1 MEAETK
7 KPASHVDTYD
17 YCQTYEEMESVP
29 SIVIKTYAQ
38 RGPLQQFRFAE
49 GISFRC
55 FRCGDTK
62 RSKLITVYSK
72 DWSRKLCNG
81 CYGRLLSLYE
91 IKAGTAAND
100 HRAEQLAEGLLSL
113 VTVDQQ
119 RQAARLF
126 RASDNRATVLSPE
139 ALRFIATAEHVAEQ
153 LESNAQLEWSPAVI
167 GLCKAVEAEV
177 VGRIIKPLAA
187 LARNEDLSGD
197 KNDKDMGR
205 IAAFC
210 VDPQRKPPELGAF
223 SHFLQTVIHSQHRR
237 QTSRLIGCFLRLAA
251 GWTGS
256 NWLLDPDGFH
266 QALTILIAAYR
277 NRAAHIDELA
287 RADYLGCREVA
298 IGAQGVIWKLILSTE
313 RHK

>member
-1 MEAETK
+1 ME
-7 KPASHVDTYD
+7 P
-17 YCQTYEEMESVP
+17 VP
-29 SIVIKTYAQ
+29 STVTKTYPQ

-49 GISFRC
+49 GTAFRC

-62 RSKLITVYSK
+62 KSKLITVYSG

-91 IKAGTAAND
+91 IKAGTAAD
-100 HRAEQLAEGLLSL
+100 DQRIEQLADALLSL

-119 RQAARLF
+119 RQAERLF
-126 RASDNRATVLSPE
+126 RASDNRAEALSPE
-139 ALRFIATAEHVAEQ
+139 ALRFIATAEHIAAQ

-177 VGRIIKPLAA
+177 VGRIIRPLAA
-187 LARNEDLSGD
+187 LAGTKDLSGD
-197 KNDKDMGR
+197 KNDKDIGR

-210 VDPQRKPPELGAF
+210 VEPQLKPPELGAF
-223 SHFLQTVIHSQHRR
+223 SHFLQTVIHSQQRR
-237 QTSRLIGCFLRLAA
+237 QTSRLIGFFLRLA
-251 GWTGS
+251 GQWIGS
-256 NWLLDPDGFH
+256 TWLLDPEGLYRV
-266 QALTILIAAYR
+266 LTLLTTTYR

-287 RADYLGCREVA
+287 RGDYLGCREIT
-298 IGAQGVIWKLILSTE
+298 IGDQGIVWKLVLSTE